1 MNRRFVNTAAALV
14 ALLLSGG
21 AGAADEDSP
30 AWTELKRC
38 VLLENPA
45 NDADSFHVRHGKKE
59 YFLRLYFVDAPET
72 NKRFPD
78 RVREQAEWFG
88 TTDAMIIHF
97 GEASAAYVHQLL
109 GKPFTV
115 YTQFIDARGASSEQR
130 LFAMVKVGDRYL
142 CELLVEQGFARIYGI
157 RRDLPDGTPHRR
169 HERRL
174 AELEKQAQWKKTGI
188 WSGLKSALVPGA
200 APAGGKKA
208 SGKSAEPARTVTL
221 SRDTAFYT
229 ATAMPTFR
237 GNLRKGDAVQVI
249 SVQGDMA
256 VVQAPFRGNLETG
269 RCHRKDLGL

>member
-1 MNRRFVNTAAALV
+1 MNRRFVNTAAALL
-14 ALLLSGG
+14 ALLVSSG
-21 AGAADEDSP
+21 AGAAENESSP

-72 NKRFPD
+72 NMRYPD

-97 GEASAAYVHQLL
+97 GEASAVYVRQLL

-130 LFAMVKVGDRYL
+130 LFAMVKIGDRYL

-157 RRDLPDGTPHRR
+157 RRDLPDGTAHRR

-188 WSGLKSALVPGA
+188 WSGLKSALVSGA
-200 APAGGKKA
+200 APS

-221 SRDTAFYT
+221 SRDTAFFT

-237 GNLRKGDAVQVI
+237 GNLRKGETVQVL
-249 SVQGDMA
+249 SVHGEMA